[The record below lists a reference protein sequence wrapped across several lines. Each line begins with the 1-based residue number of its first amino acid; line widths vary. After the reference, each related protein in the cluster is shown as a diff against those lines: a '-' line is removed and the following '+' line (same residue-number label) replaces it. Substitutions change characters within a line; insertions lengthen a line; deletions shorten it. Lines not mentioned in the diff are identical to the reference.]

1 MTNQKPEHDESE
13 PENAGIAIR
22 RHGDR
27 CFHAVEEMV
36 FSAGCGGG
44 CGYIVDGIMVMPEDV
59 AEMVSLDAQGKPI
72 LACKGSR
79 PIED

>member
-1 MTNQKPEHDESE
+1 MADPKTNEQEMKCEEERES
-13 PENAGIAIR
+13 AGIAIR

-27 CFHAVEEMV
+27 CFHEVEEMV

-59 AEMVSLDAQGKPI
+59 AEMVSLDAQGAAV
-72 LACKGSR
+72 LSCKSK
-79 PIED
+79 